1 MSHEGPTAKN
11 EPADHQGMIHDMR
24 RRLWICLLLT
34 LPILL
39 LSPMIQHWLGV
50 NWRFS
55 GDGYLLAIM
64 GTVVFVYGGMP
75 FFRGAFT
82 DLAQRQPGMMTLVAV
97 AITAAWAY
105 STAVVFGLAGEAL
118 YWELATLVDIMLLGH
133 WLEMKSVMGAS
144 NALDELS
151 RLMPEMAHVLQADG
165 STEDMPLSHLREGDR
180 VLVKPG
186 EQMPADGTVLTG
198 ESAVNEA
205 LLTGES
211 LPVEKHPGAEVIGGS
226 VNGQGSLEVEVAHT
240 GDSTYLSQV
249 ARLVQEAQAS
259 KSRSQDLANRA
270 AAWLTLV
277 ALGGGLI
284 TFIAWYLANSRL
296 DFALERTI
304 TVMVIAC
311 PHALGLAVPL
321 VVAVSTALGA
331 RRGLLIRNRQAFE
344 QARNLRVV
352 VFDKT
357 GTLTEGEFKV
367 RSVTPLADLP
377 EAEVLQLAAAV
388 EAHSEHP
395 IAQGIVRAA
404 REEALEVPPVEDF
417 QALAGRGAQ
426 GQVRGTLIAVVS
438 PGYLEENQI
447 EVAAPQQGQAGTVV
461 YVLQEGAV
469 VGTVTLGDSIRP
481 DSAQAV
487 QRLKRAGLQV
497 MMLTGDNER
506 VARSV
511 AEQLGLSEYFAQVLP
526 EQKADKIQEIRGRG
540 LLMAMVG
547 DGVNDAPALASADIG
562 IAIGA
567 GTDVAIA
574 AADIVLV
581 GSNVGAVADL
591 LILSR
596 ATWRKMVQNLA
607 WATGYN
613 VIALPLAAGVLYSQ
627 GIVLSPAVGA
637 VLMSL
642 STIIVAINARLLKFA
657 PSHQSA
663 VKPSTRGPE

>member
-1 MSHEGPTAKN
+1 
-11 EPADHQGMIHDMR
+11 MIRDMR

-50 NWRFS
+50 NWRFG
-55 GDGYLLAIM
+55 GDSYLLAIL
-64 GTVVFVYGGMP
+64 GTLVFVYGGMP
-75 FFRGAFT
+75 FFRGARADF
-82 DLAQRQPGMMTLVAV
+82 AQRQPGMMTLVAV
-97 AITAAWAY
+97 GITAAWAY
-105 STAVVFGLAGEAL
+105 STAVIFGLAGEPL

-144 NALDELS
+144 SALDELS
-151 RLMPEMAHVLQADG
+151 RLMPEIAHVLQADG
-165 STEDMPLSHLREGDR
+165 GTEDMPLNHLREGDR

-186 EQMPADGTVLTG
+186 EQMPADGRVLKG

-211 LPVEKHPGAEVIGGS
+211 LPVKKHPGAEVIGGS
-226 VNGQGSLEVEVAHT
+226 VNGHGSLEVEVART

-284 TFIAWYLANSRL
+284 TFVAWYLANAKL

-357 GTLTEGEFKV
+357 GTLTEGEFRV

-395 IAQGIVRAA
+395 IAQGIMRAA

-417 QALAGRGAQ
+417 QALAGRGVQ
-426 GQVRGTLIAVVS
+426 GQVRGKLIAVVS
-438 PGYLEENQI
+438 PGYLKENQI
-447 EVAAPQQGQAGTVV
+447 KVAAPEQGEAGTLA

-469 VGTVTLGDSIRP
+469 VGAVTLGDSIRP
-481 DSAQAV
+481 ESAQAV

-526 EQKADKIQEIRGRG
+526 EQKAAKIQEIRGRG

-581 GSNVGAVADL
+581 GNNVGAVADL
-591 LILSR
+591 LALSR
-596 ATWRKMVQNLA
+596 ATWRKMAQNLA

-613 VIALPLAAGVLYSQ
+613 VVALPLAAGVLYPQ
-627 GIVLSPAVGA
+627 GILLSPAVGA

-657 PSHQSA
+657 PPRLTT
-663 VKPSTRGPE
+663 VRPSVRGPE